1 MISKEDAKAEL
12 YEVLAEVAQSVQAR
26 AYAPYS
32 NYKVGAAIVTAKGT
46 VFAGCNVENASY
58 GATICAERSA
68 ILQMVAAGEDTPI
81 ACVIYTEGEEPA
93 PPCGMCRQVL
103 AEFAE
108 DMSIL
113 LLATHGDDQVAEE
126 HSLADLLPGAFN
138 AAFFAR
144 AKASKAKVRSAS
156 GADGERPRSGAAVRK
171 KVKAPAVAEGR
182 SPQRTKGAKA
192 EKPAA
197 KAEAPHTRSRGKGA
211 ASKPKT
217 KAKR

>member
-1 MISKEDAKAEL
+1 MIDKEDAKAEL

-126 HSLADLLPGAFN
+126 HSLADLLPGAFD

-144 AKASKAKVRSAS
+144 AKASKAKVRSATATS
-156 GADGERPRSGAAVRK
+156 DGERPRSRAGVRK
-171 KVKAPAVAEGR
+171 KVKASPAAEGR
-182 SPQRTKGAKA
+182 SPQPRKPAKGDKTRAKA
-192 EKPAA
+192 P
-197 KAEAPHTRSRGKGA
+197 APHTRSRGKSA
-211 ASKPKT
+211 PS

>member
-32 NYKVGAAIVTAKGT
+32 KYKVGAAIVTAKGT

-68 ILQMVAAGEDTPI
+68 ILQMVAAGEHTPI

-144 AKASKAKVRSAS
+144 AKASKAKVRKASA
-156 GADGERPRSGAAVRK
+156 ADGERPRSGAAVRK
-171 KVKAPAVAEGR
+171 KVKAPAALEGR
-182 SPQRTKGAKA
+182 SPQRTAPAKA
-192 EKPAA
+192 AKKPSA
-197 KAEAPHTRSRGKGA
+197 KAATPHTRSRGKGA
-211 ASKPKT
+211 APRG
-217 KAKR
+217 KAGKR

>member
-156 GADGERPRSGAAVRK
+156 GVDGERPRSAAAVRK
-171 KVKAPAVAEGR
+171 KVKAGPAAEGR
-182 SPQRTKGAKA
+182 SPQRTKPAKA
-192 EKPAA
+192 S
-197 KAEAPHTRSRGKGA
+197 KAQAPHTRSRGKSA

-217 KAKR
+217 KAER